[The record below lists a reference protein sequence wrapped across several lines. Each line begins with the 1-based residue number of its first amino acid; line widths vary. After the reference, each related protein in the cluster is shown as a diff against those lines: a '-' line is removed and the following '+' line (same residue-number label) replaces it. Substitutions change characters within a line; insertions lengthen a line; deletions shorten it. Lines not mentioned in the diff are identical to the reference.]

1 MLSNEARKELG
12 KFFIDVGKLVFAG
25 VILATSLKMEKFTP
39 ISLLVVG
46 MASMVITVS
55 LGVFLLNK
63 LK

>member
-1 MLSNEARKELG
+1 MLNNEARKELG
-12 KFFIDVGKLVFAG
+12 KFFIFAG
-25 VILATSLKMEKFTP
+25 VILPTTLNMEKFTP
-39 ISLLVVG
+39 ISLLLVR